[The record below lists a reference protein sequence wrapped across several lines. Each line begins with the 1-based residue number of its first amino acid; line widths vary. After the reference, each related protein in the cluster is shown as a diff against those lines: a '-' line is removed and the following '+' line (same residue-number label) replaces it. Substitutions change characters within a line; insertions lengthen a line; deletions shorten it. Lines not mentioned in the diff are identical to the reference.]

1 MKRKFPFPPAQP
13 AFTLIELL
21 VVIAIIAILAAMLMP
36 ALQKARESGRAAS
49 CKSNLKMLGTAQMFY
64 MDETNWCLMDAE
76 NKVPT
81 LAGTSSSTTYWVDVL
96 LKFLISGKKVYEC
109 PSDTAGKA
117 IAWKGSTGQHVV
129 DPSYVS
135 YGMNA
140 EGIRKSRKGSGDKDE
155 SLRIRP
161 SMVLNPSKFY
171 SFMDSA
177 SCTNPTQYGY
187 FTVRGA
193 KPSGAGAYQG
203 MSNLIRHNGVG
214 NIVFFDGHVGAVHST
229 LFLDPWDDSAFG
241 NRGDSAKR
249 IHWTY
254 DGKKAQ

>member
-1 MKRKFPFPPAQP
+1 MTKRD
-13 AFTLIELL
+13 L
-21 VVIAIIAILAAMLMP
+21 VVKIANETGII
-36 ALQKARESGRAAS
+36 Q
-49 CKSNLKMLGTAQMFY
+49 T
-64 MDETNWCLMDAE
+64 
-76 NKVPT
+76 KVADIVQLT
-81 LAGTSSSTTYWVDVL
+81 LDNIAGE
-96 LKFLISGKKVYEC
+96 LISGKKIELRNFGVFEI
-109 PSDTAGKA
+109 K
-117 IAWKGSTGQHVV
+117 
-129 DPSYVS
+129 
-135 YGMNA
+135 
-140 EGIRKSRKGSGDKDE
+140 IRKSRKGSGDKDE

-187 FTVRGA
+187 FTVRGV

-203 MSNLIRHNGVG
+203 MPNLIRHNGVG